1 METVILNNG
10 IEMPILGFGVYQI
23 SKDQTKQAVLDAIKV
38 GYRLIDTAQ
47 SYFNEEEVGQAIKE
61 CGVPRKELFI
71 TSKVWIDNYGYER
84 CRQSVLES
92 LKKLQIDYI
101 DLMLLHQPFSD
112 YYGAYRALEDLY
124 QEGKIRAIGVSNFY
138 PDRLADICLFGR
150 KVVPAVNQIE
160 TNPSN
165 QRIYDQEVM
174 NKYGV
179 KIEAWAPFGEGKNNM
194 FNNEVLTSI
203 GQKYGKTSAQVI
215 LRWLIQRGVIVV
227 CKSTHFDRIKENFNV
242 FDFSLSDEDMK
253 KIKTLNTNTSLFF
266 NHQDPNM
273 VEWFDN
279 IVKVR
284 RENNDFSKEKKNW

>member
-1 METVILNNG
+1 M
-10 IEMPILGFGVYQI
+10 
-23 SKDQTKQAVLDAIKV
+23 
-38 GYRLIDTAQ
+38 
-47 SYFNEEEVGQAIKE
+47 
-61 CGVPRKELFI
+61 
-71 TSKVWIDNYGYER
+71 
-84 CRQSVLES
+84 ES

-227 CKSTHFDRIKENFNV
+227 CKSTHFDRMKENFDV
-242 FDFSLSDEDMK
+242 FDFELSHEDMEE
-253 KIKTLNTNTSLFF
+253 IR
-266 NHQDPNM
+266 
-273 VEWFDN
+273 EW
-279 IVKVR
+279 KW
-284 RENNDFSKEKKNW
+284 ENK